1 MRKIKVGALEDFVQ
15 LDIISEV
22 QNLDTS
28 GTESLG

>member
-1 MRKIKVGALEDFVQ
+1 MRKIKVGTLEDFVQ